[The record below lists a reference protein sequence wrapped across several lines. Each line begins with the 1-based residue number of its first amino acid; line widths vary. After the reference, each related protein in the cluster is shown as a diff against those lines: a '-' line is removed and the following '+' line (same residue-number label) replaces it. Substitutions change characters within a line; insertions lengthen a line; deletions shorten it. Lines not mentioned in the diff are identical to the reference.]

1 MFKNHPLIIIF
12 AAGFILLLS
21 GIGTSYY
28 WLTRIYIPEQIN
40 SNENAKK
47 LVEWTEND
55 TFNPSN
61 NNKITEIQLERFIKI
76 NKTLYALLIK
86 LKKDYSD
93 SQWQTIVEMVKMQP
107 AWKAQK
113 YLALKKY
120 QMSPKEYEYIND
132 QIRKHWI
139 LRFKEKSAEQLKEM
153 GWEMF
158 EDRLDS
164 TNRSENYDL
173 FSLREDQLNSI
184 FTLFLSD
191 EVKNLLSDVDSLSTN
206 SDSLP

>member
-1 MFKNHPLIIIF
+1 MIF

-47 LVEWTEND
+47 LVEWTEED
-55 TFNPSN
+55 TFNPPPD
-61 NNKITEIQLERFIKI
+61 NKITENQLERFIQI
-76 NKTLYALLIK
+76 NKTLYTLLKK

-93 SQWQTIVEMVKMQP
+93 SQWQTVVEMVKIQP

-113 YLALKKY
+113 YIALKKY

-132 QIRKHWI
+132 QIRQHWI
-139 LRFKEKSAEQLKEM
+139 LRFKERSAEQLKEM

-158 EDRLDS
+158 EDRIDS
-164 TNRSENYDL
+164 SNHSENYDL
-173 FSLREDQLNSI
+173 FSLREEQLNSI

-191 EVKNLLSDVDSLSTN
+191 DVKKLLSDADTLSTN